1 MRIHYHRWRTHTF
14 VFYCWRSVHAV
25 LLVATTVSLHGT
37 LVNDAS
43 LTLQPALALAHAPL
57 RCPQHYSLL
66 IIKLFIIIII
76 ISVFLRHN
84 FKKPQSLS
92 MSYFNDSY
100 RQLQPKQSSLCQTA
114 VCSPKEALQRFVDQ
128 WDHAHCPDGATP
140 PNNIPLSFDNIGE
153 PFGKVKAK
161 KAKI

>member
-1 MRIHYHRWRTHTF
+1 MLQYNNSYHFYICQLLVCMHGAYYNSALARGRNPCGSTATAGARTF
-14 VFYCWRSVHAV
+14 VFYGRRSVHAV

-128 WDHAHCPDGATP
+128 
-140 PNNIPLSFDNIGE
+140 
-153 PFGKVKAK
+153 
-161 KAKI
+161 